1 MRNSCRWG
9 LASVAVGVA
18 LVATACGA
26 GPEPTT
32 ASDAP
37 RTGGDATIVLGVDA
51 ARGLDP
57 AALFNLTPSGDAN
70 RMSAIFDVLFAADAA
85 TGEVTPGIGES
96 LTSDAD
102 GRVWTLTLRAGV
114 RFSDG
119 TPFDAE
125 AVKFNYER
133 IADPAT
139 KSPLAGLVAGVTFA
153 VADERTLTI
162 TLPAPN
168 SQFDRT
174 LALNLTYIGSPTA
187 LRADP
192 AAFAEKPVG
201 AGPFVLEEWVRDD
214 HMTLVRNPAYYQEGR
229 PYLDSVTFRVIA
241 DPVQRI
247 NAVTTGQ
254 AHAAVPG
261 SELSFAQRAEGA
273 GLAVTRAAAGGGP
286 TLMFNTARAPFDDVR
301 ARRAVA
307 LAIDGKDLAAV
318 VDPGSS
324 QPESLYGPDSP
335 FHPDERVL
343 PGQDKDEAQQLF
355 TELAADGKPVRFTVS
370 MPGSGFFRRTAEY
383 LQSRLSQ
390 FRDVEVAIEV
400 LDNASLDRKVF
411 QARDFDLS
419 AQIVPVP
426 DPEPNLYKLLHS
438 GGQTN
443 YMSYSSPEVDA
454 ALDEGRQ
461 STDEATRAEAYAT
474 VERLVARDVPILPFR
489 NQATYTVHSSD
500 LVGLSLHGDGCLR
513 YDRLGLAG

>member
-1 MRNSCRWG
+1 MT
-9 LASVAVGVA
+9 VGVA

-32 ASDAP
+32 ASAEP
-37 RTGGDATIVLGVDA
+37 STGGDATIVLGVDA

-96 LTSDAD
+96 ITPDAD
-102 GRVWTLTLRAGV
+102 GRVWTMKLHAGV
-114 RFSDG
+114 SFSDG
-119 TPFDAE
+119 TPFDAA
-125 AVKFNYER
+125 AVRYNYER

-139 KSPLAGLVAGVTFA
+139 KSPLAGLVEGVTFA
-153 VADERTLTI
+153 AADERTLTI
-162 TLPAPN
+162 TLPEPN
-168 SQFDRT
+168 NQFDRT
-174 LALNLTYIGSPTA
+174 LALNLTHIGSPAA

-201 AGPFVLEEWVRDD
+201 AGPFVLKEWVRDD
-214 HMTLVRNPAYYQEGR
+214 HMTLARNPDYYQEGR
-229 PYLDSVTFRVIA
+229 PYLDSVTFKVIA

-254 AHAAVPG
+254 AQAAVPG
-261 SELSFAQRAEGA
+261 SELSFAQRAEGS
-273 GLAVTRAAAGGGP
+273 GLAVTRAEAGGGP
-286 TLMFNTARAPFDDVR
+286 TMMFNTARAPFDDVR

-307 LAIDGKDLAAV
+307 LAIDGKDMAAV

-324 QPESLYGPDSP
+324 APDSLYGPGSP
-335 FHPDERVL
+335 FHPDKRVL
-343 PGQDKDEAQQLF
+343 PEYDKDEAQRLF
-355 TELAADGKPVRFTVS
+355 SELAADGKPARFTVS
-370 MPGSGFFRRTAEY
+370 MPASGFFRRTAEY

-390 FRDVEVAIEV
+390 FSDVEVAIEV

-411 QARDFDLS
+411 QAKDFDLS

-426 DPEPNLYKLLHS
+426 DPEPNLHKLLHS
-438 GGQTN
+438 DGQTN
-443 YMSYSSPEVDA
+443 YMSYSSPEMDE
-454 ALDEGRQ
+454 ALDAGRQ
-461 STDEATRAEAYAT
+461 STDDATRAEAYAE
-474 VERLVARDVPILPFR
+474 VERLVAQEVPILPFR
-489 NQATYTVHSSD
+489 NQAGYTVHSKD